1 VRGGC
6 VACHFTDEVAEI
18 VGREKEKNGFGYR
31 QKEIAECYMVMG
43 GVAYYYSLMTPR
55 ESVTQNIDRLFFSHQ
70 GELRNEFSNLYR
82 SLFKH
87 SADYVTIVT
96 ALATK
101 GKGLTRKQ
109 LLKLTKLNN
118 NQKFTKTLEELEKC
132 GFIRQYVPF
141 DDTVRDILFQLTD
154 AFTLFHFQYAA
165 ENKYQDESYWTNSL
179 NSARYRAW
187 SGIAFEMLCL
197 NHIQQIKQ
205 ALGISGIQSRACCWL
220 SKNEEGERGAQIDLL
235 IDRAD
240 QTINLC
246 EMKFS
251 RGEYEIDR
259 SDDETLSRKID
270 TFMRQTKTRKSL
282 MLTLVTSFGLKKNKY
297 SGQVQRLVTL
307 GDLFK

>member
-1 VRGGC
+1 ML
-6 VACHFTDEVAEI
+6 T
-18 VGREKEKNGFGYR
+18 
-31 QKEIAECYMVMG
+31 
-43 GVAYYYSLMTPR
+43 
-55 ESVTQNIDRLFFSHQ
+55 
-70 GELRNEFSNLYR
+70 SNLLKR
-82 SLFKH
+82 RQNRH
-87 SADYVTIVT
+87 ISADFTIET
-96 ALATK
+96 CSNGLFLLSLQQFWTIMQTK
-101 GKGLTRKQ
+101 KDGD
-109 LLKLTKLNN
+109 NNDCN

-220 SKNEEGERGAQIDLL
+220 SKKEGGEREAQIDLL

-307 GDLFK
+307 EDLFK